1 MSINLKELVSNIVET
16 QRNSLLTNGY
26 KQVKDFDQYYINE
39 EGNIIR
45 LKEDG
50 GLSEVPMSLNKG
62 GRYKVNL
69 INSSNKQVTV
79 IVHRALYQTFK
90 GAIDSEIEF
99 INGDPTDIRLTN
111 LITTQE
117 LLDFY
122 RKANNIL
129 PSGQEEAVPEVTA
142 ETETDADNKQ
152 EEAVP
157 EVTAETE
164 TDADN
169 KEEETVNTTA
179 DNEEIKASEDTADA
193 ATEKKE
199 KKGTKKNNVRVIKG
213 KKTDKAETDTK
224 PETEK
229 QKKEA

>member
-1 MSINLKELVSNIVET
+1 MSINLKELVLNVVET
-16 QRNSLLTNGY
+16 QKNSLLANGY
-26 KQVKDFDQYYINE
+26 KQIPDFSQYYINE
-39 EGNIIR
+39 DGNIIR

-69 INSSNKQVTV
+69 INSNNKQITV
-79 IVHRALYQTFK
+79 IVHRALYETFK
-90 GAIDSEIEF
+90 GAIDSNIEF

-129 PSGQEEAVPEVTA
+129 LPGQEETTEPEATTETKETEATA
-142 ETETDADNKQ
+142 ETTETKET
-152 EEAVP
+152 EE
-157 EVTAETE
+157 TAEPEATTE
-164 TDADN
+164 T
-169 KEEETVNTTA
+169 KE
-179 DNEEIKASEDTADA
+179 
-193 ATEKKE
+193 KE
-199 KKGTKKNNVRVIKG
+199 KKNTKKNNVRVIKG
-213 KKTDKAETDTK
+213 KKNDKAEDATK
-224 PETEK
+224 TEIEK

>member
-1 MSINLKELVSNIVET
+1 MSINLKELVLNVVET
-16 QRNSLLTNGY
+16 QKNSLLANGY
-26 KQVKDFDQYYINE
+26 KQIPDFSQYYINE
-39 EGNIIR
+39 DGNIIR

-69 INSSNKQVTV
+69 INSNNKQITV
-79 IVHRALYQTFK
+79 IVHRALYETFK
-90 GAIDSEIEF
+90 GAIDSNIEF

-129 PSGQEEAVPEVTA
+129 LPGQEEPEATEETAEPEATEETAEPEATEETEETADTKETKATA
-142 ETETDADNKQ
+142 ET
-152 EEAVP
+152 
-157 EVTAETE
+157 
-164 TDADN
+164 
-169 KEEETVNTTA
+169 KE
-179 DNEEIKASEDTADA
+179 
-193 ATEKKE
+193 KE
-199 KKGTKKNNVRVIKG
+199 KKNTKKNNVRVLKG
-213 KKTDKAETDTK
+213 KKNDKAEDATKTDI
-224 PETEK
+224 EK

>member
-1 MSINLKELVSNIVET
+1 MSINLKELVLNVVET
-16 QRNSLLTNGY
+16 QKNSLLANGY
-26 KQVKDFDQYYINE
+26 KQIPDFSQYYINE
-39 EGNIIR
+39 DGNIIR

-69 INSSNKQVTV
+69 INSNNKQITV
-79 IVHRALYQTFK
+79 IVHRALYETFK
-90 GAIDSEIEF
+90 GAIDSNIEF

-129 PSGQEEAVPEVTA
+129 LPGQEETAEPEATTETKETEATA
-142 ETETDADNKQ
+142 ETTETKET
-152 EEAVP
+152 EETAEP
-157 EVTAETE
+157 EATAET
-164 TDADN
+164 
-169 KEEETVNTTA
+169 KE
-179 DNEEIKASEDTADA
+179 
-193 ATEKKE
+193 KE
-199 KKGTKKNNVRVIKG
+199 KKNTKKNNVRVIKG
-213 KKTDKAETDTK
+213 KKNDKAEDATK
-224 PETEK
+224 TEIEK